1 MARRRKRKSELEQI
15 LERSWKEQLVLAVI
29 AGTCALFVPRFLAK
43 NPIFRP
49 LTEMISA
56 FAWLAAIFL
65 SGIALL
71 KFIKDQKCRN
81 VLLPLNRNGTD
92 PLLAM
97 ERRGASSVS
106 RSTSIVD
113 AAWDDSLKE
122 PDGDHSTQEKPGKW
136 SLELLREIEWKRFEV
151 LCGAYYAKRGFR
163 VETIS
168 CGPDGGIDAKLY
180 FGEIKE
186 PVGLIQCKAWRSK
199 FVGVNIVREL
209 LGVMAHHKVAKGI
222 LHATGG
228 FSTDALDFARANK
241 IQCIDGA
248 ELVSNIG
255 TLPQAVQQELLA
267 LAVEG
272 DYKTPTCTSCGIK
285 MRRVSTKRGDMWG
298 CPNYPRCK
306 VHWNIAQRVE

>member
-1 MARRRKRKSELEQI
+1 MARRKHKSGLEEI
-15 LERSWKEQLVLAVI
+15 LAMRWQGQLTLAGI
-29 AGTCALFVPRFLAK
+29 AAVCALVIPALGGR
-43 NPIFRP
+43 NPVLRP
-49 LTEMISA
+49 LTEFFASL
-56 FAWLAAIFL
+56 AWLAALGLAI
-65 SGIALL
+65 IALVNFAIH
-71 KFIKDQKCRN
+71 KAKDKDRN
-81 VLLPLNRNGTD
+81 LLRPAN
-92 PLLAM
+92 A
-97 ERRGASSVS
+97 ERVSSTRRATLPEINIPVTQADAAW
-106 RSTSIVD
+106 STSIQHV
-113 AAWDDSLKE
+113 SSIKTS
-122 PDGDHSTQEKPGKW
+122 PTKPEKW
-136 SLELLREIEWKRFEV
+136 SVELLRELEWKRFEI
-151 LCGAYYAKRGFR
+151 LCGEYYAKRGFR
-163 VETIS
+163 VETIA
-168 CGPDGGIDAKLY
+168 CGADGGIDAKLF

-186 PVGLIQCKAWRSK
+186 PVGLVQCKAWSSK

-209 LGVMAHHKVAKGI
+209 LGVMAHHKVRKGI
-222 LHATGG
+222 LHATGR

-255 TLPQAVQQELLA
+255 TVPQVAQQELLA